1 MINKSKIVSI
11 AGGKGGVGKSFIAAN
26 LAIAIAE
33 LGKKVILIDLDFG
46 GANLHTFLG
55 LANNSPGVGEFI
67 KSKGK
72 LLSEFF
78 VSTQYEN
85 LKFIPGDGITPFMA
99 NMSFLQKHKLMK
111 NIEKLE
117 TDIIILDLGAGST
130 YNTLDFFELADRGM
144 LVIRPDFL
152 SVMSS
157 LAFLKNSILRKIEKS
172 IKKSEKLKTKLKE
185 ILNRRMDDDAINIK
199 SIIKEFDLVDKN
211 SSENIKKI
219 CYETRP
225 GVIFNMGNSHLEMDI
240 MKQLNSGLENVLSI
254 DVDYFGFV
262 LLHKDVLTSI
272 KDKMVFINNV
282 KESKTAIEI
291 RQIAKRLN
299 KYLDTPIKNSGE
311 LLKSSTKKF
320 IEESE

>member
-26 LAIAIAE
+26 LALAIAE
-33 LGKKVILIDLDFG
+33 LGQKVILIDLDFG

-72 LLSEFF
+72 LLSEFL

-85 LKFIPGDGITPFMA
+85 LKFLPGDGITPFMA
-99 NMSFLQKHKLMK
+99 NMSFLQKHKLIK

-117 TDIIILDLGAGST
+117 ADIIILDLGAGST

-144 LVIRPDFL
+144 LVIKPDFL
-152 SVMSS
+152 SVISS

-172 IKKSEKLKTKLKE
+172 IKKSEKLKKKLKE

-262 LLHKDVLTSI
+262 LSHKDVLTSI
-272 KDKMVFINNV
+272 KEKTIFINHV

-299 KYLDTPIKNSGE
+299 KYIDTPIKNSGE
-311 LLKSSTKKF
+311 LLRSSTKKF